1 MSPQCQVM
9 WVFTL
14 QRNNWFLI
22 RTAGFR
28 LVDMQYSYKYTLLH
42 PAQLDLCGNA
52 FISTQTLECI
62 FCSSQDGFFFF
73 FLNVSILS
81 GIRNHLDDMAPSWR
95 ERDLSRGTRLLSVG
109 QRKEEGNTRWALDSD
124 YCTVSGWERFSN
136 SLEKSLQM
144 NMEISCK
151 EPGSEAFALQLSGW
165 VQEFCNQQEMIFLG
179 KQRQSDKSNG
189 RILSSTDL
197 LEISRWQQN
206 SLVKTLNWK
215 DLCTVPFVKNPFN
228 SPWVFNLYSGYL

>member
-62 FCSSQDGFFFF
+62 FCSSQDGCFFFF
-73 FLNVSILS
+73 FLKCLHSFWHQESLGWHGSIVAWAWS
-81 GIRNHLDDMAPSWR
+81 FQRDPSVICRTKKRRR
-95 ERDLSRGTRLLSVG
+95 EH
-109 QRKEEGNTRWALDSD
+109 
-124 YCTVSGWERFSN
+124 TVSFRFWLLHSVRLREVFKQSWKITSN
-136 SLEKSLQM
+136 EYGNKLQR
-144 NMEISCK
+144 
-151 EPGSEAFALQLSGW
+151 A
-165 VQEFCNQQEMIFLG
+165 
-179 KQRQSDKSNG
+179 
-189 RILSSTDL
+189 RIWGICTAAARLSSRVLQSARNDF
-197 LEISRWQQN
+197 SW
-206 SLVKTLNWK
+206 
-215 DLCTVPFVKNPFN
+215 
-228 SPWVFNLYSGYL
+228 